1 MRMQLIGGL
10 MISSKEWQAENQLH
24 CCHWVAIL
32 GGLWAAASDEQTE
45 ESWVWNHS
53 VPSVQS

>member
-10 MISSKEWQAENQLH
+10 MISSREWQAENQLH
-24 CCHWVAIL
+24 CCHWVAKL
-32 GGLWAAASDEQTE
+32 GGLCASDEQTE